1 MASLFAQAAG
11 PDRQV
16 FYWYRGQIS
25 GDPPRSA
32 YFHAKI
38 ARVTASFGFSLRP
51 DRPGVAIGQP
61 EGCRLEAA
69 PAWSAL

>member
-25 GDPPRSA
+25 GAPPRSA

-51 DRPGVAIGQP
+51 DRPVVAIGQP
-61 EGCRLEAA
+61 RGCGLEGA